1 MPINIPIIN
10 QPTPQAFIKILN
22 LEGSQQ
28 ALPESQDLMKGALA
42 AYAVTQAGAQL
53 FDHSVIGSLI
63 YGLACAA
70 LLYGS
75 TFYLLRFVKQSEKFV
90 KTLMALAATGAL
102 GALAYM
108 ILHLVFGV
116 ALPPPLPTERLLR
129 FLLFPIVVWN
139 VFMFAFLYRHV
150 SLRALPAFV
159 VASIYLILIDAILSP
174 LAK

>member
-10 QPTPQAFIKILN
+10 HPTSRAFIKILN

-28 ALPESQDLMKGALA
+28 ALPESQDLLKAALA
-42 AYAVTQAGAQL
+42 AYAVMQAGAQL
-53 FDHSVIGSLI
+53 FEHSVIGSLI

-70 LLYGS
+70 LLYAS
-75 TFYLLRFVKQSEKFV
+75 TFYLLRFVNQNDKFV
-90 KTLMALAATGAL
+90 KTLTALAATGAI
-102 GALAYM
+102 GALAY
-108 ILHLVFGV
+108 ILLHFVFGV

-139 VFMFAFLYRHV
+139 VFMFSFLYRHV

-159 VASIYLILIDAILSP
+159 IATIYVIAIDAILSP